1 MIGIYKITSPSGR
14 IYIGQSINI
23 KERIQSH
30 KRTLSKTQPRLY
42 NSFIKYGVDAHKFEV
57 VELCEKE
64 NLNERE
70 KYYIKLFN
78 CFNNENGLNLMS
90 GGLASYPSD
99 LSREKMRLA
108 KLGKKRTPMSEETKK
123 KIGDAN
129 KGKIRSN
136 EHKLEMSL
144 ARIGKTSV
152 MKGKKWS
159 LKSREQRSVDMLGT
173 KRGAYSLS
181 SEPRKNKGI
190 PLTAEHKLK
199 LSIAK
204 IGRKLSE
211 ETKNKISK
219 SNMGRDN
226 VWKGKNLPDSTK
238 IKMSISHKKR
248 HSK

>member
-23 KERIQSH
+23 KERIQYH

-42 NSFIKYGVDAHKFEV
+42 NSFVKYGVDAHKFEV

-90 GGLASYPSD
+90 GGLLSYPSD

-136 EHKLEMSL
+136 EQKLEMSL
-144 ARIGKTSV
+144 LR
-152 MKGKKWS
+152 KGKPSGSKGIKWD
-159 LKSREQRSVDMLGT
+159 LESRRAWSETMTGV
-173 KRGAYSLS
+173 KRGVYKIRP
-181 SEPRKNKGI
+181 EPRKNKGVQ
-190 PLTAEHKLK
+190 LSDEHKSK
-199 LSIAK
+199 LSAIK
-204 IGRKLSE
+204 KGKKLSE
-211 ETKNKISK
+211 THVKNISN
-219 SNMGRDN
+219 SN
-226 VWKGKNLPDSTK
+226 KGKKRSDETRAR
-238 IKMSISHKKR
+238 IKESWVRRKNGN
-248 HSK
+248 